1 LTEEKYIISNC
12 IIINDL
18 AFKNNEVVFSA
29 ENKGLRTFLSS
40 LYHHLKID
48 YPKFYKMD
56 TLCKLGWL
64 ASEILIK
71 NESLIKEFEPEEIGT
86 VLTNANASLDTDL
99 KYFETTKAI
108 ASPALFVYTLSNI
121 VAGEICI
128 RNNFKGENAFFVFE
142 EFNAAFIKA
151 YVDDL
156 FTGKSIKLCIC
167 GWVDVL
173 EENYKAVL
181 YLVSTKKQEG
191 VLLFTEE
198 NMNKIFRS
206 IKA

>member
-1 LTEEKYIISNC
+1 LIEEKYIVSACVITN
-12 IIINDL
+12 NV
-18 AFKNNEVVFSA
+18 AVKNNSVVFSA
-29 ENKGLRTFLSS
+29 ENKGLRSFLTS
-40 LYHHLKID
+40 LYHYLKID

-56 TLCKLGWL
+56 NLCKLGWL

-71 NESLIKEFEPEEIGT
+71 DESFIKEFKPEGIGT
-86 VLTNANASLDTDL
+86 VLANANASLDTDL
-99 KYFETTKAI
+99 KYFETIKAI

-156 FTGKSIKLCIC
+156 FANNSMKLCIC
-167 GWVDVL
+167 GWIDVL
-173 EENYKAVL
+173 EEDYKAVL
-181 YLVSTKKQEG
+181 YLVSTKKKEG
-191 VLLFTEE
+191 MLLFTEE
-198 NMNKIFRS
+198 NMNSIFKS
-206 IKA
+206 VEA

>member
-1 LTEEKYIISNC
+1 
-12 IIINDL
+12 
-18 AFKNNEVVFSA
+18 
-29 ENKGLRTFLSS
+29 
-40 LYHHLKID
+40 
-48 YPKFYKMD
+48 MD
-56 TLCKLGWL
+56 NLCKLGWL
-64 ASEILIK
+64 ATEILIK

-108 ASPALFVYTLSNI
+108 ASPALFVYTLPNI

-142 EFNAAFIKA
+142 KFNAAFLKA

-156 FTGKSIKLCIC
+156 FTSKSIKLCIC
-167 GWVDVL
+167 GWIDVL

-181 YLVSTKKQEG
+181 YLVSTKKQEE

-198 NMNKIFRS
+198 NMNRIFRS
-206 IKA
+206 VEP

>member
-151 YVDDL
+151 YVDNL
-156 FTGKSIKLCIC
+156 FANNSMKLCIC
-167 GWVDVL
+167 GWIDVL
-173 EENYKAVL
+173 GEDYKVVL
-181 YLVSTKKQEG
+181 YLVSTEKKEG
-191 VLLFTEE
+191 MLLFTEE
-198 NMNKIFRS
+198 NMNRIFKS
-206 IKA
+206 AEA

>member
-1 LTEEKYIISNC
+1 MIEEKYIVSACVIGNN
-12 IIINDL
+12 I
-18 AFKNNEVVFSA
+18 AVKNNGIVFSG
-29 ENKGLRTFLSS
+29 ENKGLRSFLAS

-56 TLCKLGWL
+56 NLCKLGWL

-71 NESLIKEFEPEEIGT
+71 DESLIKEFKPGEIGT

-99 KYFETTKAI
+99 KYFETTKVI

-128 RNNFKGENAFFVFE
+128 RNNFKGENAFFVLK

-156 FTGKSIKLCIC
+156 FAANAMKLCIC
-167 GWVDVL
+167 GWADVL

-181 YLVSTKKQEG
+181 YLVSARKKEG
-191 VLLFTEE
+191 SLLFTEE
-198 NMNKIFRS
+198 NMNRIFKS
-206 IKA
+206 VEA

>member
-1 LTEEKYIISNC
+1 MIEEKYIVSACVITN
-12 IIINDL
+12 NV
-18 AFKNNEVVFSA
+18 AVKNNSLVFSA
-29 ENKGLRTFLSS
+29 ENKGLRSFLTS

-56 TLCKLGWL
+56 NLCKLGWL

-71 NESLIKEFEPEEIGT
+71 DESFIKEFKPGEIGT
-86 VLTNANASLDTDL
+86 VLANANASLDTDL

-142 EFNAAFIKA
+142 EFNAAFLKA
-151 YVDDL
+151 YVDERFAD
-156 FTGKSIKLCIC
+156 KSMKLCIC
-167 GWVDVL
+167 GWTEVL
-173 EENYKAVL
+173 EEDYKAVL
-181 YLVSTKKQEG
+181 YLVSTKKKEG
-191 VLLFTEE
+191 MLLFTEE
-198 NMNKIFRS
+198 NMNNIFKS
-206 IKA
+206 VEA

>member
-1 LTEEKYIISNC
+1 LIEEKYIVSACLITNG
-12 IIINDL
+12 IAI
-18 AFKNNEVVFSA
+18 KNNGIVFSG
-29 ENKGLRTFLSS
+29 ENKGLKQFLGS
-40 LYHHLKID
+40 LYHYLHID

-56 TLCKLGWL
+56 NLCKLGWL

-71 NESLIKEFEPEEIGT
+71 DESFIKEFKPEEIGT

-99 KYFETTKAI
+99 KYFETTKVI

-128 RNNFKGENAFFVFE
+128 RNSFKGENAFFVFE

-156 FTGKSIKLCIC
+156 FLNNAMKVCIC

-173 EENYKAVL
+173 GEDYKAVL
-181 YLVSTKKQEG
+181 YLVSSTKKEG
-191 VLLFTEE
+191 MLLFTEE
-198 NMNKIFRS
+198 NMNRIF
-206 IKA
+206 KGVEA